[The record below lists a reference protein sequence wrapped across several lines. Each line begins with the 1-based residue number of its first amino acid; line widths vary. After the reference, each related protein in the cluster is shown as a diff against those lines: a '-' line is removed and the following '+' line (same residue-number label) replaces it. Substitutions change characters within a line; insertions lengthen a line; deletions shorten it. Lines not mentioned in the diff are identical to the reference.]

1 MATANP
7 KPQDRQPTPE
17 QLGLIEALI
26 AEPTMARVAASIG
39 RSPRHT
45 RRLIATLLTAL
56 EVPHTRAA
64 IALAVSNGWITP
76 NRMNELGL
84 LTCSE

>member
-26 AEPTMARVAASIG
+26 AEPTMARVAAKIG

-45 RRLIATLLTAL
+45 RRLITTLLNDL
-56 EVPHTRAA
+56 GVQHVRAA

-76 NRMNELGL
+76 NRLNELGL
-84 LTCSE
+84 LKSDE